1 MNRLREIIDESL
13 NSIRDRLLQNLVNN
27 EQFWV
32 GLEGQILLLQQIA
45 QEVLE
50 NDDEILDEIENTRQ
64 VIQERNINIEEIEPD
79 ED

>member
-1 MNRLREIIDESL
+1 MNRLREIIEKSL
-13 NSIRDRLLQNLVNN
+13 NSIRNRLLQNLVNN

-50 NDDEILDEIENTRQ
+50 NDDELLNEIENTRQ
-64 VIQERNINIEEIEPD
+64 VIQRRNIAIEVIEDD